1 MTAPPEGLGE
11 PEIWIRRSTLVVPA
25 DRGRMVEKSATI
37 PTDVVMLDME
47 DAVVYTDHAK
57 GEARATVL
65 AAMRSIDFSG
75 KEVIVRVNQ
84 VGSPWFREDVETVVA
99 AGPHAV
105 VPAKITNAQ
114 DLMLVDAALTA
125 AGAGPSLKIWPGIE
139 TVGAVLRCREIA
151 AASERVELLRFGI
164 GDYTVTMHGQ
174 FSDGNEHLLVPLT
187 QVLSIARDA
196 GLFATAATVVFSDIH
211 RLDFVRQQ
219 AVLLRRLGY
228 DGATVVHPSHVG
240 EVNEVFT
247 PTAAEIE
254 WALHQE
260 DLLAGS
266 AAVLVD
272 DRLVEMVTLK
282 LAQRT
287 LAIARKLG
295 LIVGSSVRANAS

>member
-84 VGSPWFREDVETVVA
+84 VGSPWFRDDV
-99 AGPHAV
+99 
-105 VPAKITNAQ
+105 
-114 DLMLVDAALTA
+114 
-125 AGAGPSLKIWPGIE
+125 E

-228 DGATVVHPSHVG
+228 DGATVIHPSHVG

-295 LIVGSSVRANAS
+295 LIVGSSFRANAS